1 MIKNKQ
7 TKRKS
12 ILDGV
17 DLDSLPKS
25 TKPIIDKKKVL
36 KHPLT
41 ILFICGVSIYG
52 ILKVSKYFVN
62 GYAELIR
69 AAKNLRKARS
79 Q

>member
-1 MIKNKQ
+1 MIRNKQ

-17 DLDSLPKS
+17 DLDSLTKS
-25 TKPIIDKKKVL
+25 TKPLIDKKKVL
-36 KHPLT
+36 KHPVTKLV
-41 ILFICGVSIYG
+41 ICGIAIYG

-69 AAKNLRKARS
+69 ATKNLRNARN